1 MQFAKSVNRQFIMQA
16 MGIGFGDRNYRM
28 RKVGQNGAFGL
39 VAGLNFYAAVK
50 IIICDIVTQFGY
62 LSGWYTS

>member
-1 MQFAKSVNRQFIMQA
+1 MQPIACNRRRVE
-16 MGIGFGDRNYRM
+16 IGFGDRNYRR

-62 LSGWYTS
+62 LSG